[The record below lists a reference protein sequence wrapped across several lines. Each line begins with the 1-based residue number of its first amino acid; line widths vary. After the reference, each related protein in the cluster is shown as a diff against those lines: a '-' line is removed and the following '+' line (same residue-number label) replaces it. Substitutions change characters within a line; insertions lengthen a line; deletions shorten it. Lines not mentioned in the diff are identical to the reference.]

1 MASLILLALVGCSL
15 SDPSASESTAQPTI
29 TMPPPQVFTTSTP
42 PVDKTVKDFLSRW
55 QVEDYE
61 GMYALLSSASQAQI
75 SLEDFTR
82 QYMDVI
88 EQATVSEIET
98 SFLSAP
104 MSGKDALASYK
115 VRLKS
120 IIVGD
125 IEREASLQM
134 VLEQGAWRADW
145 KPTAILPELTDGNYL
160 RMDREFPQRA
170 PIYDREGNA
179 LAAQEQA
186 VSIGIWPDYVD
197 LGDTQGLLGLISSIL
212 PVPTHRIRSM
222 IENSLPGTYLALGE
236 IPVDQDERSLEI
248 LRSYGAVVTSEY
260 SSRLYYDG
268 GIGPHLVGYVSALQ
282 EEEVSQFARLGYP
295 TNARVGRKGIEL
307 WGESILAGS
316 PGGSLYVF
324 DAQGKPLQQLGAV
337 PSQPGQSITTTL
349 DGEFQLAA
357 QSALSV
363 FSGAIVVL
371 ERDTGRVL
379 AMVSSPGFNPN
390 AYEFE
395 NYNYLTLINQMV
407 NNPDSPQFN
416 RATSGQYPLGSVF
429 KIVNIAA
436 ALESERFTK
445 ESEYDCGY
453 VFEELEGFPR
463 YDWTYEYFLEDEVTR
478 PSGLLTLP
486 QGLIRSCNP
495 WFWHIGLALYD
506 EGLTTAISDMS
517 RAFGLGALTG
527 IEVVEEEAG
536 VIPEP
541 GSRLDAVNLAI
552 GQGDM
557 LVTPLQ
563 VARMVA
569 AVGNGGTLY
578 RPQAIEAITAADGSL
593 IFEFEPE
600 AQGTLPIT
608 AENLFIIQEAMK
620 GVVSS
625 TSPLGTAVRA
635 FQGLDIPVA
644 GKTGTSEVS
653 TGDPH
658 AWFAGYT
665 FANQLNR
672 PDIAIA
678 VIAEN
683 AGQGSEIAA
692 PIFRRIVELY
702 FYGKP
707 LRLYRWEANFDV
719 TRSPTSPVT
728 DTPTPQQ
735 GLNP

>member
-1 MASLILLALVGCSL
+1 MSLLFLLLAGCSVAGPA
-15 SDPSASESTAQPTI
+15 DPDATAIPTD
-29 TMPPPQVFTTSTP
+29 TLPAPQVFVTSVP
-42 PVDKTVKDFLSRW
+42 PVEDTVRDFLGMW
-55 QVEDYE
+55 QAEDYE
-61 GMYALLSSASQAQI
+61 GMYATLSASSQAAYT
-75 SLEDFTR
+75 LEQFTR
-82 QYMDVI
+82 QYLDVA
-88 EQATVSEIET
+88 EQVAYNELKT

-104 MSGKDALASYK
+104 MSGKEATAAYRVSMNSIVLGEL
-115 VRLKS
+115 VRETTMRL
-120 IIVGD
+120 V
-125 IEREASLQM
+125 M
-134 VLEQGAWRADW
+134 EQGKWKVDW
-145 KPTAILPELTDGNYL
+145 HPTAILPELVDGNYL
-160 RMDREFPQRA
+160 RMDREVPIRA
-170 PIYDREGNA
+170 PIYDRNGKPI
-179 LAAQEQA
+179 AAQEQA
-186 VSIGIWPDYVD
+186 VSIGIWADYVD
-197 LGDTQGLLGLISSIL
+197 LSDTQGLLGLISSLL
-212 PVPTHRIRSM
+212 PVPTHRVRSM
-222 IENSLPGTYLALGE
+222 IENSYAGTYLALGE
-236 IPVDQDERSLEI
+236 IPVDLDPRRLEL

-268 GIGPHLVGYVSALQ
+268 GIGPHVVGYVSALQ
-282 EEEVSQFARLGYP
+282 EEEVSEFARLGYSP
-295 TNARVGRKGIEL
+295 NARVGRKGIEQ

-316 PGGSLYVF
+316 PGGALYVF
-324 DAQGKPLQQLGAV
+324 DAEGKPVQQLGAV
-337 PSQPGQSITTTL
+337 PSSEGQSITTTL
-349 DGEFQLAA
+349 EADFQREA
-357 QSALSV
+357 QSALSI
-363 FSGAIVVL
+363 FSGAIVVM

-395 NYNYLTLINQMV
+395 NYNYLTEINQIV
-407 NNPDSPQFN
+407 NNPNSPQFN

-436 ALESERFTK
+436 ALESGRFTK
-445 ESEYDCGY
+445 ESTYECGY
-453 VFEELEGFPR
+453 VFEELDGFPR
-463 YDWTYEYFLEDEVTR
+463 YDWTYEYFQEDGVTR

-495 WFWHIGLALYD
+495 WFWHIGLALFD

-517 RAFGLGALTG
+517 RAFGFGERTG

-536 VIPEP
+536 NIPEP
-541 GSRLDAVNLAI
+541 GSRVDAVNLAI

-578 RPQAIEAITAADGSL
+578 RPQVIEMITSADGT
-593 IFEFEPE
+593 INFEFKPE
-600 AQGTLPIT
+600 VQGTLPIT
-608 AENLFIIQEAMK
+608 EANLFIIQEAMK

-644 GKTGTSEVS
+644 GKTGTAEVS

-665 FANQLNR
+665 FANQLDR

-678 VIAEN
+678 VIAES

-719 TRSPTSPVT
+719 TRSPTSPTT